1 LARDGPVLF
10 NIDKKRSRT
19 IAIGTRVANAKEWE
33 EWVIVNRDRRR
44 FGGTGKGLFP
54 CVGLILFFIIKN
66 IKIKINYLLILY
78 YFDIDK
84 KRINPINGSHEHLF
98 RPPAGN

>member
-19 IAIGTRVANAKEWE
+19 IAIRTIVANAKEWE

-54 CVGLILFFIIKN
+54 CV
-66 IKIKINYLLILY
+66 
-78 YFDIDK
+78 
-84 KRINPINGSHEHLF
+84 E
-98 RPPAGN
+98 